1 MKKRGLRQ
9 TSSIHVGEYGLTFK
23 QKARKATMTNKN
35 TITVQLIVNDDGS
48 VVMKQFGKN
57 AEEAMNK
64 AGSSATKA
72 SSTFQSLKGTY
83 LDFMA
88 KATSAYL
95 AARKAMEYMTQGAQA
110 EQVTSSFR
118 IMAESANANAGK
130 MISVMRA
137 ATKETIDD
145 SDMMQKAIK
154 MMTLGFNP
162 AQIERFSKV
171 VITASQV
178 AGTTAGEAYER
189 LADAISTRMP
199 RSLIQMGAVTR
210 DQMKIVQAAIDAGA
224 DSTYLYELAV
234 ANLELKQ
241 KQLQGTQDASTIG
254 IQKFKAQ
261 AKEAAEVVGQL
272 LIVGLQKLWAMFQY
286 IEAGSLYASGGIY
299 KLVQAFDVLMSHM
312 PGTDKAA
319 WQKSAEYWKEMAT
332 GDFAAAQKIAQQ
344 ATDNLIGRVE
354 VEKRATNQE
363 LADAKAR
370 VDAKLAEG
378 VAIAEKAKADTK
390 AQQAAIKAA
399 EDARRLREEWDKT
412 AIKINQA
419 IELDGLTGLSRELK
433 ENEQAAENLKKQ
445 FEKLDPAT
453 RDAAYA
459 IIEKAKAT
467 ADATARLNEEIQAE
481 QDYLNIIKEEAAE
494 RDKLIE
500 YYSQIEGYEQK
511 AYELKLARIGEE
523 RKAYITMYGDVA
535 AANAKASQDQIE
547 ALSDKI
553 DAEQK
558 GARSIIAN
566 YSSIIDA
573 AMKCYDED
581 SEEYKRLQ
589 DFKKV
594 ALAAELAM
602 EISKN
607 AQIIAGYF
615 TQSAAAVAAAGVQN
629 AANASTAVTGA
640 VSSIA
645 AQGTVPVA
653 GFGLVAAMMAVM
665 AGVLGIAGLTL
676 GGGSSTAAASVS
688 SLPKSTV
695 LGAEN
700 GTGSESIAN
709 SLEILTDTYDMEN
722 IKLTKIYE
730 EVRSLNTNI
739 TGLVTSIVR
748 TGGISTDTMGIITG
762 DSINGISGINSTF
775 NSNTSDILNYS
786 LDPMKQINS
795 YLFGKYDILGK
806 LEDALFGF
814 ANSAVNWISNGLFGG
829 DTETSI
835 AGGGIAFGANKINDI
850 LSGKLNAQQY
860 ALIKTVTSGG
870 WFEGDDTSVSYQYA
884 ALNSNVTRMLSLV
897 YKGLGSTLVT
907 LSEELGTDVN
917 AALNYVFES
926 STLNLQ
932 GMSTDEMN
940 TAIQEYISNISDTAV
955 EAIFGDAI
963 SQYQKLNEGL
973 LETAIRLI
981 SDKETIA
988 KILELTN
995 QTFSGTTSQFIKF
1008 SESLITVAGSL
1019 DKLTDAF
1026 STYYEAFT
1034 SDDKKQADR
1043 QAALQDA
1050 LSSYGYS
1057 LPTKREGYS
1066 GLVETP
1072 GISQQAYYAL
1082 LALSDT
1088 ADKYYDYL
1096 EAAEK
1101 NATSSIDPSDYAT
1114 KVDYLRALAQAS
1126 NGGNIPAFAA
1136 GTDYFGGGYA
1146 WVGEAGR
1153 ELAYFDSPARIY
1165 SNKDTV
1171 KMTNNNDLISEMRA
1185 LRASSESDKIEIIT
1199 KIDTSNRYLQ
1209 FLEKWDE
1216 DGLPAETVL

>member
-1 MKKRGLRQ
+1 
-9 TSSIHVGEYGLTFK
+9 
-23 QKARKATMTNKN
+23 MTNKN

-88 KATSAYL
+88 KATTAYL

-110 EQVTSSFR
+110 YQVTSSFR
-118 IMAESANANAGK
+118 IMAESANVNAGK
-130 MISVMRA
+130 MISSMRA

-154 MMTLGFNP
+154 MMTLCFNP

-199 RSLIQMGAVTR
+199 RSLIQMAAVTK

-224 DSTYLYELAV
+224 DSTYLFELAV

-254 IQKFKAQ
+254 IQRFKAQ
-261 AKEAAEVVGQL
+261 AKEAAEIVGQL

-286 IEAGSLYASGGIY
+286 IESGSLYASGGIY
-299 KLVQAFDVLMSHM
+299 KLVQAFDILMSHM

-319 WQKSAEYWKEMAT
+319 WQKSAEYWKQMAS
-332 GDFAAAQKIAQQ
+332 GDFAAAQIIAKQ
-344 ATDNLIGRVE
+344 ATDNLLGRVE
-354 VEKRATNQE
+354 IEKRATDQE
-363 LADAKAR
+363 IANAKAR
-370 VDAKLAEG
+370 VDSKLAEG
-378 VAIAEKAKADTK
+378 VAIAEKAKAEEK
-390 AQQAAIKAA
+390 ARQASAKAA
-399 EDARRLREEWDKT
+399 EDAKRLREEWDKT
-412 AIKINQA
+412 ATKLKQA

-433 ENEQAAENLKKQ
+433 ENEQAAETLKKQ

-459 IIEKAKAT
+459 LIEKAKAT
-467 ADATARLNEEIQAE
+467 ADATARLNEEISAE
-481 QDYLNIIKEEAAE
+481 QDYLTLLRDEAAE

-511 AYELKLARIGEE
+511 AYELKLARIEEE
-523 RKAYITMYGDVA
+523 RSAYIKMYGDVA
-535 AANAKASQDQIE
+535 AANAKASQDQMA

-558 GARSIIAN
+558 GTRGIIAN

-573 AMKCYDED
+573 AMKCYDEESD
-581 SEEYKRLQ
+581 EYKRLQ

-602 EISKN
+602 NISKN
-607 AQIIAGYF
+607 AQIIYGYF

-676 GGGSSTAAASVS
+676 GGGSSAAASVS

-695 LGAEN
+695 LGAEA

-722 IKLTKIYE
+722 VKLTKIFE
-730 EVRSLNTNI
+730 EIKDLNNNI

-748 TGGISTDTMGIITG
+748 TGGISTDTMGIMTGNSIT
-762 DSINGISGINSTF
+762 GISGINSTF

-786 LDPMKQINS
+786 LDPMKKINS
-795 YLFGKYDILGK
+795 YLFGNYDILGK

-835 AGGGIAFGANKINDI
+835 AGGGIAFGANKISDI

-884 ALNSNVTRMLSLV
+884 ALNSNVTRMLTLV
-897 YKGLGSTLVT
+897 YKGLGSSLVT
-907 LSEELGTDVN
+907 LSEELGTDIN
-917 AALNYVFES
+917 KALNYAFD
-926 STLNLQ
+926 STKLNLQ
-932 GMSTDEMN
+932 GMTTDEMN
-940 TAIQEYISNISDTAV
+940 KALQEHISNISDTAV
-955 EAIFGDAI
+955 EAIFGEAI

-995 QTFSGTTSQFIKF
+995 QTFSGTTSEFIEF

-1026 STYYEAFT
+1026 STYYDAFT

-1088 ADKYYDYL
+1088 ADKYYDFL

-1146 WVGEAGR
+1146 WVGESGR

-1171 KMTNNNDLISEMRA
+1171 KMTSNNDLIAEIRA
-1185 LRASSESDKIEIIT
+1185 LRTSGESDKIEIIT

-1209 FLEKWDE
+1209 YLEKWDD
-1216 DGLPAETVL
+1216 DGLPAETVP